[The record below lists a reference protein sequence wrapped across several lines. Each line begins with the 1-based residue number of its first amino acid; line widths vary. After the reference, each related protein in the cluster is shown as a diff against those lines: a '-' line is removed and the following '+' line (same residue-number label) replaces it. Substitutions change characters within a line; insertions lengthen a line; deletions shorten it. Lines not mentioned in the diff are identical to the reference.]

1 MVLSDGIHEYS
12 KLHITLQKKHQMKS
26 GDRGGQLHVVKLL
39 HYSYQKP
46 QATFAP
52 LSESLRSILHPN
64 INLSAR
70 IVFSNVNFGHYLLAH
85 TFKHYE
91 CINCITHG
99 KTCLSPII
107 GNGLQP
113 LTIITK
119 RSILDLAAAL
129 DPPLIS
135 NNFSMKSVVL
145 ACTKCAKKSMCKI

>member
-1 MVLSDGIHEYS
+1 
-12 KLHITLQKKHQMKS
+12 MKS

-70 IVFSNVNFGHYLLAH
+70 IVFSNVNFAHYLLAH

-91 CINCITHG
+91 CINCITRG

>member
-1 MVLSDGIHEYS
+1 MVYMNTQNFILLY
-12 KLHITLQKKHQMKS
+12 KKKHQMKS

-70 IVFSNVNFGHYLLAH
+70 IVFSNVNFAHYLLAH

-91 CINCITHG
+91 CINCIIHG

-107 GNGLQP
+107 GNCLQP

-129 DPPLIS
+129 DLWALIS
-135 NNFSMKSVVL
+135 SNFSMKSVVL
-145 ACTKCAKKSMCKI
+145 ACTKCTKKSMCKI